1 MKNLKSTI
9 GFVGTIILTSISTF
23 AQDSLPNNIAISA
36 KKDSSLVVTK
46 PDTKFLTFDKE
57 KFNNW
62 VHAIVPTDSCTK
74 HPKAQV
80 TFIYPLGTN
89 GIGSYKIP
97 NQFSLNTHWGVNG
110 GVKGFEFGGLL
121 NVNKGDVAGVQIAGI
136 ANSTLGKSEG
146 IILSGISN
154 FATGDARGVHM
165 AGIANT
171 YKGKSEGIFL
181 AGITNISADTA
192 LGTHIAGIGN
202 FAYQSTLGMQIAYT
216 NITRK
221 SLIGMQIGFLN
232 YAKNVH
238 GTQIGFL
245 NISDTISKGCPIGFL
260 NIVRHGLYEFE
271 LTGGEF
277 MSHLNFKVGTDR
289 FYTIF
294 KVGRTQNTQPEA
306 YTAGIG
312 WGTYLPLAAKH
323 KIGIDASA
331 NGFIQQNLDYD
342 NNNNLMLNKL
352 DITYKWQFS
361 KHFSLMAGPSFNH
374 LLTEKKQNTSIENR
388 QLNIPPTIYSTS
400 NQNNKNQFWL
410 GFSAG
415 IAFKL

>member
-1 MKNLKSTI
+1 MKNLKSKI
-9 GFVGTIILTSISTF
+9 GFVSTILLSSISTF
-23 AQDSLPNNIAISA
+23 AQDSLPNNIAVGA
-36 KKDSSLVVTK
+36 KKDSSLVATK

-62 VHAIVPTDSCTK
+62 VHELVPKDTTCCK
-74 HPKAQV
+74 PKVQV

-89 GIGSYKIP
+89 GIASYKKE

-110 GVKGFEFGGLL
+110 GVKGVEIGGLI
-121 NVNKGDVAGVQIAGI
+121 NVNNGYVAGVQLAGI
-136 ANSTLGKSEG
+136 ANTTYGKSEG

-154 FATGDARGVHM
+154 SATGDAKGIHM

-181 AGITNISADTA
+181 AGIANVSADTA

-277 MSHLNFKVGTDR
+277 MSQLNFKVGTDR

-312 WGTYLPLAAKH
+312 WGTYLPLATKH
-323 KIGIDASA
+323 KIGIDAST
-331 NGFIQQNLDYD
+331 NGFVKNNFKYQD
-342 NNNNLMLNKL
+342 NNMMLNKL
-352 DITYKWQFS
+352 DLTYKWQFS
-361 KHFSLMAGPSFNH
+361 KHFALMAGPSFNH
-374 LLTEKKQNTSIENR
+374 LLTEKNQNPSVETR

-400 NQNNKNQFWL
+400 NQNYKNQFWL

-415 IAFKL
+415 ITFKL